1 MAYSGN
7 NPPTQVA
14 INDMLSALNGQ
25 DQVTKGC
32 RFIVRINPQG
42 LLGRLSY
49 FNDISKSMIFA
60 CDSAEFPGRG
70 FQTSEVRYY
79 GPKQMMPGNTTYG
92 EGITMSFLVRS
103 KTFERQL
110 FDDWMDIINPP
121 TSFHFKYPS
130 DYYSTI
136 EVFHYA
142 EFGKQGSGIESAGGS
157 YWDPNTNGI
166 ATPPRNIPPG
176 VKTSANPTI
185 RYEPEVI
192 YSWRLLKAWPM
203 MVNPQ
208 QVTWA
213 DTDVLRLQVS
223 FAFKYWDRPG
233 DQERIA
239 EAIAK

>member
-7 NPPTQVA
+7 NPPTQIA

-25 DQVTKGC
+25 DQVTKSC

-42 LLGRLSY
+42 LLSRLSY

-60 CDSAEFPGRG
+60 CDAAEFPGRG
-70 FQTSEVRYY
+70 FQVAEMRYY
-79 GPKQMMPGNTTYG
+79 GPKQMTPGNTTYG
-92 EGITMSFLVRS
+92 DGITLSFLVRS

-110 FDDWMDIINPP
+110 FDDWMDIINPS
-121 TSFHFKYPS
+121 TSFHFKYPE

-142 EFGKQGSGIESAGGS
+142 EFGKKDSGVSSAGGS
-157 YWDPNTNGI
+157 YWSPGNGI
-166 ATPPRNIPPG
+166 TSASQRNSQSISP
-176 VKTSANPTI
+176 SANPTI
-185 RYEPEVI
+185 KYEPEVI
-192 YSWRLLKAWPM
+192 YGWRLLKAWPM

-213 DTDVLRLQVS
+213 DTDILRLQVS
-223 FAFKYWDRPG
+223 FAYKYWDRPG
-233 DQERIA
+233 DSEG
-239 EAIAK
+239 IAKKIAQ